1 MSGPLRVLTLE
12 AAQKI
17 LEKFWHIEQHAEEAS
32 LKEAG
37 GRILAEEI
45 VSKMDVPP
53 FDRAAV
59 DGYAVGAV
67 DTFGADEEAPRKLT
81 CVATIRAGDK
91 QRLKIGKGQCAEI
104 STGAPIPAGV
114 NAVVMVEHAVQR
126 RNIVE
131 VHRAV
136 SPGGNVAKRG
146 SEIKRGAKIFLAGS
160 ELSPSTIGTLVAIG
174 VHKVKVFR
182 RPRIAVISSGA
193 ELAKAGAKLSYG
205 QVHDINGPTLCE
217 AVKACG
223 GVSRYLGI
231 ALDEASKIK
240 ALVRRGLAGCDAV
253 IISGGSSAGAGDIAP
268 SVVGSLGKPGVIMHG
283 LAMKPGKPTFI
294 AVVKGKPVFGLPG
307 YPVSAL
313 MVFDQLVAPYIRRMA
328 GMRPLPKLVMRAKLS
343 RKILSARG
351 RRELVPVK
359 LVRKGGGLFAEPLL
373 KSSGAITALSL
384 ADGYVEV
391 PLEQEIVDE
400 GEIVDVVIL
409 R

>member
-12 AAQKI
+12 SARKI
-17 LEKFWHIEQHAEEAS
+17 LEKFWHIKQHVEEAS
-32 LKEAG
+32 LEEAG

-45 VSKMDVPP
+45 VSKIDVPP
-53 FDRAAV
+53 FDRAAF
-59 DGYAVGAV
+59 DGYAVRAV
-67 DTFGADEEAPRKLT
+67 DTFGADEDTPRRLT

-91 QRLKIGKGQCAEI
+91 KRLKLGKRQCAEI
-104 STGAPIPAGV
+104 ATGAPIPAGAS
-114 NAVVMVEHAVQR
+114 AVVMIEYAVQR
-126 RNIVE
+126 DGIVE
-131 VHRAV
+131 VCRAV
-136 SPGGNVAKRG
+136 SPGENIAKRG
-146 SEIKRGAKIFLAGS
+146 SEVKKGTKVFLAGS
-160 ELSPSTIGTLVAIG
+160 ELSPSAIGTLAAIG
-174 VHKVKVFR
+174 IQKVKVYR

-193 ELAKAGAKLSYG
+193 ELAKAGAKLGYG
-205 QVHDINGPTLCE
+205 QVYDINGSTLCE
-217 AVKACG
+217 VIKVCG
-223 GVSRYLGI
+223 GEPLYLGI
-231 ALDEASKIK
+231 ALDEAPTIK
-240 ALVRRGLAGCDAV
+240 ALVRRGLTSYDAV
-253 IISGGSSAGAGDIAP
+253 IISGGSSAGAGDIVP
-268 SVVGSLGKPGVIMHG
+268 SVVDGLGEPGVIAHG

-328 GMRPLPKLVMRAKLS
+328 GMWPLAKRVMRAKLS

-359 LVRKGGGLFAEPLL
+359 LVRKGRELLAEPLL
-373 KSSGAITALSL
+373 KGSGAITALSM

-391 PLEQEIVDE
+391 PLKQEIVDE